1 MTPDLGPLDRRIR
14 IEQQGTTDGD
24 YGPQPGSWT
33 TFGTFWAT
41 VQEVLPSRGESQA
54 DGIRIAERP
63 ARVRMRYVP
72 GINSAMRVIYLDR
85 SDRVMKIIA
94 QPVELGRKFGLEFM
108 AADFTTT
115 GSAT

>member
-1 MTPDLGPLDRRIR
+1 
-14 IEQQGTTDGD
+14 
-24 YGPQPGSWT
+24 
-33 TFGTFWAT
+33 
-41 VQEVLPSRGESQA
+41 
-54 DGIRIAERP
+54 
-63 ARVRMRYVP
+63 MRYVP

-115 GSAT
+115 GEAT

>member
-1 MTPDLGPLDRRIR
+1 MTLPLSADLHSARSAR
-14 IEQQGTTDGD
+14 GTT
-24 YGPQPGSWT
+24 S
-33 TFGTFWAT
+33 T
-41 VQEVLPSRGESQA
+41 VGAARARVPPPAQF
-54 DGIRIAERP
+54 AERP

-72 GINSAMRVIYLDR
+72 GITSAMRVIYLDR

-115 GSAT
+115 GNAT